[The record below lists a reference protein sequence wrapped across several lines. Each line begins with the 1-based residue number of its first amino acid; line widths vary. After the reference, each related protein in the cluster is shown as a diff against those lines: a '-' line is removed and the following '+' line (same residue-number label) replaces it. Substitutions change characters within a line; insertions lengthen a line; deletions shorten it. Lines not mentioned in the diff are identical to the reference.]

1 MDGVELEVRALL
13 NAIAFDIAMRENSC
27 DVDTEGQQSL
37 AGRADSPDGAVQGC
51 GLSR

>member
-1 MDGVELEVRALL
+1 MKADRMPADF
-13 NAIAFDIAMRENSC
+13 ISAMRDNSR
-27 DVDTEGQQSL
+27 DVQNEGQQLL